1 MRMSSGRVLV
11 TGASGFVGT
20 HLTEQLLAS
29 GYEVFGLQRGAGID
43 LKEGVIPLVA
53 DLEDSASLT
62 AIPKSWD
69 LVIHLAG
76 ASIPSLFHT
85 TAPAVKNL
93 QQSMNLLEHLDEG
106 RVLLVSSC
114 HVYAPSGELR
124 HETSP
129 IKPQGRYGLSKFLIE
144 SLAAHYEGRLDIL
157 VARPFNHLGP
167 QQRPEL
173 VIPSLIRRLA
183 SLDPADHGPV
193 LMQGMNSVRD
203 FIDVR
208 DVVGAYMAILHLE
221 KPPFKCFNV
230 CTGTGHSIEDLAHAL
245 MNLLGIRREV
255 QFAGG
260 PNSQD
265 DNSYLVGSPQRLA
278 DLCSW
283 RPSYTLTQTLGHVL
297 NALQP

>member
-1 MRMSSGRVLV
+1 MSRGKVLV

-20 HLTEQLLAS
+20 HLTERLLTS
-29 GYEVFGLQRGAGID
+29 GYEVYGLQRGAGID

-53 DLEDSASLT
+53 DLEDPASLT
-62 AIPKSWD
+62 GIPTSWD
-69 LVIHLAG
+69 LVVHLAG

-85 TAPAVKNL
+85 TAPAIKNL
-93 QQSMNLLEHLDEG
+93 QQSMNLLEHLDGG

-114 HVYAPSGELR
+114 HVYAPSKELR

-144 SLAAHYEGRLDIL
+144 SLATHYEGRLDIL

-183 SLDPADHGPV
+183 SVDPGDHGPV
-193 LMQGMNSVRD
+193 LMQGMNSIRD

-221 KPPFKCFNV
+221 APRFKCFNV
-230 CTGTGHSIEDLAHAL
+230 CTGTGHSIEDLAHSL
-245 MNLLGIRREV
+245 MDLLGIRREV
-255 QFAGG
+255 QFVGG

-265 DNSYLVGSPQRLA
+265 DNSYLVGSPQRLT

-283 RPSYTLTQTLGHVL
+283 RPSYTLGETLANVL
-297 NALQP
+297 NASHS